1 MWLDEYIESLRL
13 NGTMKEA
20 RTNFGEEQ
28 AAAQL
33 MVSNFREEGDA
44 SRADLSILAVE
55 LKKMNGNLNRIIEL
69 KKKEVLH
76 VYILAAFCAFMIFI
90 GLIFV
95 MMNYG
100 CKH

>member
-33 MVSNFREEGDA
+33 MVSNFGEEGDA

-55 LKKMNGNLNRIIEL
+55 LKKMNDNLNRIIEL
-69 KKKEVLH
+69 KKKVLH
-76 VYILAAFCAFMIFI
+76 VYILCFYDFYRLDFCYDELWMLA
-90 GLIFV
+90 LEL
-95 MMNYG
+95 
-100 CKH
+100 

>member
-1 MWLDEYIESLRL
+1 MWLDEYIEWLRL
-13 NGTMKEA
+13 NGMMKEA
-20 RTNFGEEQ
+20 RANFGEEQ

-33 MVSNFREEGDA
+33 MVSNFGEEGDA

-69 KKKEVLH
+69 KKEEVLH

-100 CKH
+100 C

>member
-33 MVSNFREEGDA
+33 MVSNFGEEGDA

-55 LKKMNGNLNRIIEL
+55 LKMNGNLNRIIEL
-69 KKKEVLH
+69 KKKKCCMYTFWRHFVL
-76 VYILAAFCAFMIFI
+76 L
-90 GLIFV
+90 
-95 MMNYG
+95 
-100 CKH
+100 

>member
-1 MWLDEYIESLRL
+1 
-13 NGTMKEA
+13 
-20 RTNFGEEQ
+20 
-28 AAAQL
+28 
-33 MVSNFREEGDA
+33 
-44 SRADLSILAVE
+44 
-55 LKKMNGNLNRIIEL
+55 MNGNLNRIIEL

-100 CKH
+100 C

>member
-1 MWLDEYIESLRL
+1 MWLDEYIEWLRL

-20 RTNFGEEQ
+20 RANFGEEQ

-33 MVSNFREEGDA
+33 MVSNFGEEGDA

>member
-1 MWLDEYIESLRL
+1 MVALEWYDER
-13 NGTMKEA
+13 GTDQFWG
-20 RTNFGEEQ
+20 RTSCCTTDGVQFG
-28 AAAQL
+28 
-33 MVSNFREEGDA
+33 EEGDA
-44 SRADLSILAVE
+44 SRAYLSILAVE

-69 KKKEVLH
+69 KKEEVLH

-100 CKH
+100 C

>member
-1 MWLDEYIESLRL
+1 MWLDEYIEWLRL

-33 MVSNFREEGDA
+33 MVSNFGEEGDA

-55 LKKMNGNLNRIIEL
+55 LKMNGNLNRIIEL
-69 KKKEVLH
+69 KKKVLH

-100 CKH
+100 C